1 MNECAN
7 DSSFS
12 KVSRRGGG
20 AAADASVQ
28 ERSRRVDVVE
38 GLFAFDDV
46 GCLFVGAT
54 RGAIADLDV
63 GVRGDDVG
71 VVAQMS
77 VRAREKPLGDAETSE
92 FWRHAHVEDVRATR
106 ICEGVDRVERVGL
119 GAVVVVGGRRARAAN
134 ENRWATRGE
143 DTAVFGVRRSL
154 ASLSSRV

>member
-1 MNECAN
+1 ML
-7 DSSFS
+7 
-12 KVSRRGGG
+12 RRGGG
-20 AAADASVQ
+20 TAADASVQ

-38 GLFAFDDV
+38 RLFTFDDV
-46 GCLFVGAT
+46 GCLFVRAT

-106 ICEGVDRVERVGL
+106 ICDDVGL
-119 GAVVVVGGRRARAAN
+119 GVVVVVGGRRTRAAN
-134 ENRWATRGE
+134 EYRWATRGE
-143 DTAVFGVRRSL
+143 DTAEFGVR
-154 ASLSSRV
+154 